1 MTYEEVVG
9 KHMLWMR
16 RKAAWRL
23 QDVGIFWVLGGVLVA
38 VSALLPAAVT
48 IVAGLLVALTPF
60 LRLALATYKI
70 RKYRKLGIAL
80 KALTEEVK

>member
-23 QDVGIFWVLGGVLVA
+23 QDVGLFWVLGGALVGFSSVL
-38 VSALLPAAVT
+38 PPPVT
-48 IVAGLLVALTPF
+48 FFAGALVALTPF

-70 RKYRKLGIAL
+70 KKYRRLGITL

>member
-23 QDVGIFWVLGGVLVA
+23 QDVGFFWMLGGVFMVIL
-38 VSALLPAAVT
+38 ALLPPVAT
-48 IVAGLLVALTPF
+48 MIAGLLVALTPF